1 MEFELKISPEKF
13 RFTNSIWNELKLN
26 SPQSVGY
33 VAALIESKDF
43 KDKEEWEEFYYNSGE
58 NRINI
63 LKNLSIGNNVDNFNT
78 GYGRTKNELYEK
90 GVTLYNAIKSN
101 NPLDLTIKDCVE
113 CVRYRVIC
121 ETWNGVVIREKNTIK
136 SLEESYPELVFKKV
150 SGDID
155 YEYAIDYEVFLN
167 GELVLGIQI
176 KPKSYLGSAS
186 YIKKAKDVN
195 KYKNEKYFNKFGV
208 NVIDV
213 ISDTK
218 GNIYD
223 NNIYDY
229 CDKLCK
235 VI

>member
-1 MEFELKISPEKF
+1 MEFELKLSPEKF
-13 RFTNSIWNELKLN
+13 RYTNSIWNELKLN

-43 KDKEEWEEFYYNSGE
+43 KDKEEWEEFYYSSGE
-58 NRINI
+58 KRLEYISNNI
-63 LKNLSIGNNVDNFNT
+63 EVVNT
-78 GYGRTKNELYEK
+78 SFGRTKNELYEK
-90 GVTLYNAIKSN
+90 GVVLYNAIKN
-101 NPLDLTIKDCVE
+101 NNSLDLTMADCVE

-150 SGDID
+150 SGEID

-176 KPKSYLGSAS
+176 KPKSYLGSAP